1 MWNAGGLDYG
11 RSRFETFFSKEG
23 IVFDPNTG
31 KLNTA
36 APTKLPIGVEG
47 DFMASYW
54 VGNALIRNG
63 FKPSPV
69 NSEDSIS
76 VYCEAPDRLRI
87 QLPNAEE
94 GTRMRRKCGGD
105 GLMDS

>member
-1 MWNAGGLDYG
+1 MGG
-11 RSRFETFFSKEG
+11 SFETFFSKEG

-31 KLNTA
+31 KLNTV
-36 APTKLPIGVEG
+36 APTVPIGVQMKRRYG
-47 DFMASYW
+47 DEFMVSYW

-69 NSEDSIS
+69 NKDSIN

-87 QLPNAEE
+87 VLEAVGADTP
-94 GTRMRRKCGGD
+94 
-105 GLMDS
+105 

>member
-1 MWNAGGLDYG
+1 MWNAGGLIMG
-11 RSRFETFFSKEG
+11 GSFETFFSKEG

-31 KLNTA
+31 KLNTV
-36 APTKLPIGVEG
+36 APTVPIGVEG
-47 DFMASYW
+47 DFMVSYW

-69 NSEDSIS
+69 NKDSIN

-87 QLPNAEE
+87 QLPNGDVKIATSMAE
-94 GTRMRRKCGGD
+94 MVSWIQI
-105 GLMDS
+105 L